1 MRDSSVRRWSRV
13 HTCIYR
19 LTGGLL
25 GNRLVGNDMLLLTTR
40 GHFSGRTHT
49 VPLLYLRDGERLV
62 VIASYGGRPR
72 NPTWYQNL
80 VEEPRVEVQI
90 DGDSMQKFART
101 ADADERATWWPRIE
115 TAYHGYRQY
124 QSRTERV
131 IPVVFLDAVDERKHE
146 SG

>member
-1 MRDSSVRRWSRV
+1 MRRWSRV
-13 HTCIYR
+13 HACLYR

-40 GHFSGRTHT
+40 GHVSGRTHT
-49 VPLLYLRDGERLV
+49 VPLLYLRDGELLV

-115 TAYHGYRQY
+115 TAYDGYRQY

-131 IPVVFLDAVDERKHE
+131 IPVVFLDAVDESKHE